1 MKKEYLKAFSEVEEN
16 NIQNKELWAN
26 AFAQCDGDK
35 EKQKSIYVKL
45 RARELNTGTG
55 FNPILFEL
63 NQFIWFIITMIAVGL
78 LAIPYNF
85 QYALGVVAA
94 QVIKNGIFFT
104 PIPGI
109 IMFIYKRN
117 NKLPWKWYDWLNMIT
132 YATLISSLVYYIVL
146 DQRLW

>member
-45 RARELNTGTG
+45 RARELNRGMG
-55 FNPILFEL
+55 FNPFLFEL
-63 NQFIWFIITMIAVGL
+63 NQFMWFIIFMIAVGL

-85 QYALGVVAA
+85 QVALGIVAA

-104 PIPGI
+104 PIPWVFMI
-109 IMFIYKRN
+109 TIKHKR
-117 NKLPWKWYDWLNMIT
+117 KLPWRWYDWLNMIT
-132 YATLISSLVYYIVL
+132 YATLISSLVYYIFL